1 MRQNIKKGRPAPIKK
16 PASNRATQTHKDAHK
31 FEVKRGLNGLGLY
44 ARVPFKRGERVIE
57 YTGEHLTEEEAEKR
71 GGQYLFD
78 VSKKLTIDGSG
89 RENLARYINH
99 SCKRQNCRP
108 EINASETRVFIF
120 AKRAIAPGEE
130 LTYNYG
136 KEFWNE
142 YIKPKGC
149 RCPICTQTD
158 AT

>member
-1 MRQNIKKGRPAPIKK
+1 MKDIQKRPADSKTLEKK
-16 PASNRATQTHKDAHK
+16 LKEK
-31 FEVKRGLNGLGLY
+31 FEVRRGLNGLGLY
-44 ARVPFKRGERVIE
+44 TKVPFKRGVRVIE
-57 YTGEHLTEEEAEKR
+57 YTGKHLTEEEANKR

-78 VSKKLTIDGSG
+78 VNKNLTIDGSG

-99 SCKRQNCRP
+99 SCKPNCYA
-108 EINASETRVFIF
+108 EINSSETHVYIF
-120 AKRAIAPGEE
+120 TRRRIEPGEE

-149 RCPICTQTD
+149 RCPHC
-158 AT
+158 ATSRI

>member
-1 MRQNIKKGRPAPIKK
+1 MKKKTTTKTLEKNALR
-16 PASNRATQTHKDAHK
+16 

-44 ARVPFKRGERVIE
+44 SKVPLKRGTRVIE
-57 YTGEHLTEEEAEKR
+57 YTGDHLTEKEANER

-99 SCKRQNCRP
+99 SCKPNCRA
-108 EINASETRVFIF
+108 EINESETRVFIF
-120 AKRAIAPGEE
+120 ARRKIEPGEE

-136 KEFWNE
+136 KEFWTE
-142 YIKPKGC
+142 FIKPKGC
-149 RCPICTQTD
+149 RCGACKS
-158 AT
+158 AA